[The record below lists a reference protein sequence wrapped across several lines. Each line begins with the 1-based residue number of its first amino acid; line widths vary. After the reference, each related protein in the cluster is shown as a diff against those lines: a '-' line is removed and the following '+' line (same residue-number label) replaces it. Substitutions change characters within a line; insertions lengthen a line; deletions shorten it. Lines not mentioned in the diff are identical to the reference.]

1 MAKKKATAKKATT
14 KKATTKKATPKKK
27 TAAKKA
33 APKKKT
39 ATKKTTATT
48 KKAAPKKT
56 VKKKTVKKAVKKTAA
71 AKKVVK
77 KKAVKK
83 KAVKKAA
90 VKKAAVKKAA
100 VKKAAT
106 PTAAPAAPATTAT
119 SSSTSRP
126 KTSNAAVEMGKLAK
140 GYYPEASAAGD
151 FQCFGPPATQDG
163 DFETCRIADM
173 GCFTQDGKDS
183 NKYYHGAVVQQ
194 QDSKNWYAYFE
205 WGRTGAAKPSFQFIG
220 CRDEAHAQQE
230 FAKQLHA
237 KNDRRGQ
244 WVDVAGIRTLQAKP
258 NKDCYLVRPMAT
270 RSTGL
275 PDARSIKLNQGAKQ
289 QSQPAD
295 GKAKKK
301 TAKSSGSS
309 ASTDPQTL
317 ALLKDLLG
325 GTVAYT
331 RGSMADDSV
340 PTQSSIDEARDI
352 LTAAQKRVG
361 DVGDDVDDQVND
373 SELMQLTSVIYSRI
387 PKKKPVGAAASTWIL
402 SKQNIQGWRHDL
414 DAFESALYATDI
426 EEQPAAE
433 FNPLADMRL
442 DMNWIDP
449 KSKTGKFL
457 YDWWPKATGNRH
469 HYVGKLKIYNMWE
482 VSRHDDEGNIPK
494 SQDEVLKDKPKIK
507 ERALYQ
513 PKTRGDLSAADQKR
527 FKSSNTAL
535 MFHGTRS
542 VNVSGI
548 LRESLRMPKQLV
560 GVVITGAMFGPG
572 LYFADDWK
580 KSAGYT
586 SIKNSYWVRGEG
598 AVAGRKAFMF
608 ACDVVLGEPFVAP
621 KAKGYV
627 EPPKGH
633 HSVFGKRGVSQV
645 LQNNEFVVYRPERAR
660 LRYLVEFTCD
670 R

>member
-1 MAKKKATAKKATT
+1 
-14 KKATTKKATPKKK
+14 
-27 TAAKKA
+27 
-33 APKKKT
+33 
-39 ATKKTTATT
+39 
-48 KKAAPKKT
+48 
-56 VKKKTVKKAVKKTAA
+56 
-71 AKKVVK
+71 
-77 KKAVKK
+77 
-83 KAVKKAA
+83 
-90 VKKAAVKKAA
+90 
-100 VKKAAT
+100 
-106 PTAAPAAPATTAT
+106 
-119 SSSTSRP
+119 
-126 KTSNAAVEMGKLAK
+126 VELGKQAK

-151 FQCFGPPATQDG
+151 FQCFGPPATKDG
-163 DFETCRIADM
+163 DFENCRIADM
-173 GCFTQDGKDS
+173 GCFTQDMKDS

-205 WGRTGAAKPSFQFIG
+205 WGRTGAAKPSFQFVG
-220 CRDEAHAQQE
+220 CNDEAQAVRE
-230 FAKQLHA
+230 FAKQLHT
-237 KNDRRGQ
+237 KNDGRGQ
-244 WVDVAGIRTLQAKP
+244 WVDVAGIRTLRAKP
-258 NKDCYLVRPMAT
+258 NKVCYLVRPMAT

-275 PDARSIKLNQGAKQ
+275 PDARSIKLNEGAK
-289 QSQPAD
+289 P
-295 GKAKKK
+295 AKKSASTK
-301 TAKSSGSS
+301 PAGSGSS
-309 ASTDPQTL
+309 KTDPQTL
-317 ALLKDLLG
+317 QLMKDLLG

-331 RGSMADDSV
+331 RGSMADDSI
-340 PTQSSIDEARDI
+340 PTQTSIDEARDI

-373 SELMQLTSVIYSRI
+373 TDLMQLTTVMYSRI
-387 PKKKPVGAAASTWIL
+387 PKKKPVGAEASTWIL
-402 SKQNIQGWRHDL
+402 SKQNIQTWRNDL

-426 EEQPAAE
+426 EEQPAAA
-433 FNPLADMRL
+433 FDPLADMRL
-442 DMNWIDP
+442 DMSWIDP

-469 HYVGKLKIYNMWE
+469 GYVGKLKVYNMWQ
-482 VSRHDDEGNIPK
+482 VDRHDDEGKIPQ

-513 PKTRGDLSAADQKR
+513 PKTRGDLSAAEQKR
-527 FKSSNTAL
+527 FKDSNTAL

-548 LRESLRMPKQLV
+548 LREALRMPKQLV

-586 SIKNSYWVRGEG
+586 SIHNSYWVRGQG

-621 KAKGYV
+621 KAKGYI
-627 EPPKGH
+627 EPPKNY
-633 HSVFGKRGVSQV
+633 HSVFGKRGGSTG
-645 LQNNEFVVYRPERAR
+645 LQNNEFVVYKPEYAR